1 MKCLHQIISF
11 RLVADLKFSTLC
23 AGYCALGIRKK
34 WFQCCKTQ
42 MWRKMCN
49 YTGYH
54 VTFSLTKYLLELL
67 LVIRILRLIFRILS
81 SKSTSSTSASTSY
94 NDVSWD
100 LDVIINK
107 YKRRKCTVACRKR
120 GRKKAAVRSFFF
132 CKLDF

>member
-23 AGYCALGIRKK
+23 TGYCALGIRKK

-42 MWRKMCN
+42 MQRKMCN

-54 VTFSLTKYLLELL
+54 VTFSFKKHLLKLL
-67 LVIRILRLIFRILS
+67 LIITILRLMFRILS
-81 SKSTSSTSASTSY
+81 SKSTLSTSASTSY

-100 LDVIINK
+100 LDVIISK
-107 YKRRKCTVACRKR
+107 CKRRKCTVVCRKR
-120 GRKKAAVRSFFF
+120 VRNMAAVRSFFSVS
-132 CKLDF
+132 